1 MIARFAQT
9 VALGAAALLAAA
21 PARAQSP
28 IRGAID
34 QLEPTPAGDAFFG
47 VPSPA
52 VGGHLVPRALVM
64 FDYADQPLSLTAGET
79 TSTIVGSQAFLHL
92 GVSLA
97 LWDRLLVSALLPIA
111 VLQNG
116 DSPMIQGVTL
126 QSPSSSEVGD
136 LRLGA
141 RVRLFGEY
149 DAPFQIGVGAYLHL
163 PTGPSDSFTGE
174 GTVRAGPQLALG
186 GRIDLFVWSAAIG
199 AAFRGSENPST
210 LTYGVGGGVMLLQ
223 DRFQLGAEL
232 FAASPLQEG
241 FITVSESSSFSR
253 GMTTNAELLLGVRA
267 RLVEGL
273 VLGVAA
279 GPGLTDAIG
288 TPTYRFL
295 GNASWAP
302 LPPKP
307 KATSLD
313 ADEDGILDASDAC
326 PYAHGPH
333 HENPRRAGCPVQDR
347 DDDSVPDLDDVCP
360 DAAGVAGAD
369 AKQRGCPADR
379 DSDAVPDAVDAC
391 PDQKAEGSADGCP
404 SPAPAAPAAPTTP
417 APAAPAPTTP

>member
-1 MIARFAQT
+1 MMVRFAQT

-21 PARAQSP
+21 PARAQAP
-28 IRGAID
+28 ISGAID

-52 VGGHLVPRALVM
+52 AGGHLVPRALVM
-64 FDYADQPLSLTAGET
+64 FDYADQPLSLTTGET

-97 LWDRLLVSALLPIA
+97 LWDRLLVSMLLPIA

-116 DSPMIQGVTL
+116 DSPMVQGVTL
-126 QSPSSSEVGD
+126 QSPSSAEVGD

-149 DAPFQIGVGAYLHL
+149 DAPFQIGAGAYLHL

-174 GTVRAGPQLALG
+174 GTVRAGPQIVLG
-186 GRIDLFVWSAAIG
+186 GRIDRFVWSAAIG

-210 LTYGVGGGVMLLQ
+210 LTYGAGAAVMLLQ
-223 DRFQLGAEL
+223 DRIQAGAEL
-232 FAASPLQEG
+232 FAATPLQEG
-241 FITVSESSSFSR
+241 FITVSETSSFSR

-307 KATSLD
+307 KAASLD
-313 ADEDGILDASDAC
+313 TDEDGILDASDAC

-347 DDDSVPDLDDVCP
+347 DDDGVADPDDVCP

-369 AKQRGCPADR
+369 TKQRGCPADR
-379 DSDAVPDAVDAC
+379 DGDAVPDALDAC

-404 SPAPAAPAAPTTP
+404 APAPVTP
-417 APAAPAPTTP
+417 APAAPAPATP

>member
-1 MIARFAQT
+1 MIVRFAQT
-9 VALGAAALLAAA
+9 VALGAAVFLAAA

-28 IRGAID
+28 IGGAID

-47 VPSPA
+47 VPSAA

-64 FDYADQPLSLTAGET
+64 FDYADQPLVLTTGES

-97 LWDRLLVSALLPIA
+97 LWDRLLLSMLLPIA

-116 DSPMIQGVTL
+116 DSPMVQGVTL
-126 QSPSSSEVGD
+126 QSPSSSEIGD

-163 PTGPSDSFTGE
+163 PTGPEDSFTGE
-174 GTVRAGPQLALG
+174 GSARVGPQLALG
-186 GRIDLFVWSAAIG
+186 GRVDRFVWSAMIG

-210 LTYGVGGGVMLLQ
+210 LTYGAGGGVMLLQ
-223 DRFQLGAEL
+223 DHIQLGAEL
-232 FAASPLQEG
+232 FAATPLQEG
-241 FITVSESSSFSR
+241 FLTVSESSSFSR
-253 GMTTNAELLLGVRA
+253 GMTTNAELLFGVRA
-267 RLVEGL
+267 RFLDGL

-295 GNASWAP
+295 GNVSWAP

-307 KATSLD
+307 RETSLD
-313 ADEDGILDASDAC
+313 TDEDGILDTSDAC

-333 HENPRRAGCPVQDR
+333 HQDPRRAGCPVLDR
-347 DDDSVPDLDDVCP
+347 DDDGVPDLDDVCP
-360 DAAGVAGAD
+360 DAAGAVGAD
-369 AKQRGCPADR
+369 TKQRGCPADR
-379 DSDAVPDAVDAC
+379 DGDAVPDTLDAC
-391 PDQKAEGSADGCP
+391 PDQKADGGADGCP
-404 SPAPAAPAAPTTP
+404 APAPAPVAPAPV
-417 APAAPAPTTP
+417 APAPTAP